1 MKVGLTAVDSGLRVS
16 LISGG
21 GGGGGSTLY
30 MKNI

>member
-21 GGGGGSTLY
+21 GGGSTLH
-30 MKNI
+30 MQNI